1 MNTDKFALKK
11 ETRVVAETRKE
22 MQQVKVAGVTPRAVE
37 MISPAADRPRGEMGE
52 KVVFINRTAKVVKG
66 GRRFSFS
73 ALIVVGDRQGHVGY
87 GLGKSKEVADAI
99 RKGTEA
105 AKKNVVSV
113 SLWNNTIPHE
123 VSGQFSGG
131 RVLLRPASPG
141 TGVIAGGG
149 TRAVCELAGIKDVL
163 AKSLGSSNPA
173 NVVKATMV
181 ALRNLRQR
189 DEIMAGRG
197 KQKPV
202 AARLQAEDGTD

>member
-11 ETRVVAETRKE
+11 ETRVVAETEKE
-22 MQQVKVAGVTPRAVE
+22 IQQVKVVSMADRPTE
-37 MISPAADRPRGEMGE
+37 MVKLAAERPRGEMGE

-73 ALIVVGDRQGHVGY
+73 ALIVVGDQQGHVGY
-87 GLGKSKEVADAI
+87 GFGKAREVADAI

-105 AKKNVVSV
+105 AKKNIITI
-113 SLWNNTIPHE
+113 SLRDNTIPHE

-149 TRAVCELAGIKDVL
+149 MRAVCELAGIKDVL

-173 NVVKATMV
+173 NVVKATVV
-181 ALRNLRQR
+181 ALCNLRQR

-197 KQKPV
+197 KQRP
-202 AARLQAEDGTD
+202 AAAAAS

>member
-11 ETRVVAETRKE
+11 ETRVVAETQKE
-22 MQQVKVAGVTPRAVE
+22 MQQVKVASVASVADR
-37 MISPAADRPRGEMGE
+37 PAAMINLGTERPRGEMGE

-73 ALIVVGDRQGHVGY
+73 ALIVVGDQQGHVGY
-87 GLGKSKEVADAI
+87 GFGKAREVADAI

-113 SLWNNTIPHE
+113 SLRNNTIPHE
-123 VSGQFSGG
+123 VFGQFSGG

-149 TRAVCELAGIKDVL
+149 MRAVCELAGIKDVL

-197 KQKPV
+197 KQKSAT
-202 AARLQAEDGTD
+202 AAAS